1 MVSVIVPVYN
11 MQWSLSAC
19 IDSILSQSFKDFE
32 VILVDDGSSDAS
44 GRICDDYAEKDSRVR
59 VFHKANAGVSSARN
73 VGLDNA
79 NGEWIAFV
87 DSDDYIQENYL
98 YYLVNS
104 DLADLIIGSSI
115 AINNDNPRTDTLLGS
130 LKEGLYKTPSP
141 IIQKYLSR
149 TEFKVPWGKLFRR
162 SLLSTLRFDVEM
174 KVGEDVHF
182 MLRFLNYATSIRVL
196 ENNMPNSSYV
206 YISPLEPFE
215 RKYRMSVQDAI
226 LHTLKSN
233 NAYETLGMKSKDF
246 EIQLAQSGYE
256 LCVDDISVNGY
267 LWYNNREIK
276 KICFRRSR
284 NLGVF
289 QLVKTWISFNIINRI
304 RFNGKS

>member
-59 VFHKANAGVSSARN
+59 VFHKTNAGVSSARN

-115 AINNDNPRTDTLLGS
+115 AINNDNPRTDTVLGS

-149 TEFKVPWGKLFRR
+149 TEFKVPWGKLFRH

-215 RKYRMSVQDAI
+215 SKYKMSVQDAI

-233 NAYETLGMKSKDF
+233 KAYETLGMKSKDF

-256 LCVDDISVNGY
+256 LCVDDFKVNGY
-267 LWYNNREIK
+267 L
-276 KICFRRSR
+276 
-284 NLGVF
+284 
-289 QLVKTWISFNIINRI
+289 
-304 RFNGKS
+304 

>member
-1 MVSVIVPVYN
+1 MQCSV
-11 MQWSLSAC
+11 SAC
-19 IDSILSQSFKDFE
+19 IDSILSQTYKDFE
-32 VILVDDGSSDAS
+32 VLLVDDGSSDAS

-115 AINNDNPRTDTLLGS
+115 AINNDNPRTDTVLGS

-215 RKYRMSVQDAI
+215 RKYRMSIQDAI

-233 NAYETLGMKSKDF
+233 KAYEALGMKSKDF

>member
-1 MVSVIVPVYN
+1 MVSIIVPVYN
-11 MQWSLSAC
+11 MQCSVSAC
-19 IDSILSQSFKDFE
+19 IDSILSQTYKDFE
-32 VILVDDGSSDAS
+32 VLLVDDGSSDAS

-115 AINNDNPRTDTLLGS
+115 AINNDNPRTDTVLGS

-215 RKYRMSVQDAI
+215 RKYRMSIQDAI

-233 NAYETLGMKSKDF
+233 KAYEALGMKSKDF